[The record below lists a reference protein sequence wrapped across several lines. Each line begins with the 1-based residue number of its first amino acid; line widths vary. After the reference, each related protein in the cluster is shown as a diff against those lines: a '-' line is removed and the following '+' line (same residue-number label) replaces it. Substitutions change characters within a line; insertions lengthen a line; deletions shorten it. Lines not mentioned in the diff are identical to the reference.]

1 MCGLGA
7 GGIADMKSI
16 HRTILA
22 RALMSTGLS
31 LALMTAGA
39 AGVRAE
45 DVTVV
50 GANGANGASGVN
62 PGDPGQRAATRSRR
76 SPTQAA
82 PIP

>member
-1 MCGLGA
+1 M
-7 GGIADMKSI
+7 
-16 HRTILA
+16 T
-22 RALMSTGLS
+22 TGLS

-39 AGVRAE
+39 RVRAE